1 MSTIKIISAIIKVI
15 IFVLSCYF
23 CFRFVYAFTKFF
35 NLDYKKE
42 AEKRK
47 YYFKEFIKYFIIEVV
62 YGFMIIKLTTNIE
75 NKGGSYKGLKYSG
88 EYGDIYL
95 IISFVY
101 IAAAFLFWYFIMHKD
116 ILKRMTLL
124 SKRTRVALS
133 LVYFVGISIVLFV
146 IIRFSFI
153 Q

>member
-1 MSTIKIISAIIKVI
+1 MSAIKIISAIIKVI

-23 CFRFVYAFTKFF
+23 CFRFVYAFTKF
-35 NLDYKKE
+35 LTVHCKKE

-75 NKGGSYKGLKYSG
+75 NKGDRKQGLKYSG

-101 IAAAFLFWYFIMHKD
+101 VVTAFLFWYFIMHKD

-124 SKRTRVALS
+124 SERTRVALS
-133 LVYFVGISIVLFV
+133 LVYFVGISIVFFV
-146 IIRFSFI
+146 IIRFGFM
-153 Q
+153 

>member
-1 MSTIKIISAIIKVI
+1 
-15 IFVLSCYF
+15 
-23 CFRFVYAFTKFF
+23 
-35 NLDYKKE
+35 
-42 AEKRK
+42 
-47 YYFKEFIKYFIIEVV
+47 
-62 YGFMIIKLTTNIE
+62 MIIKLTTNIE

-146 IIRFSFI
+146 IIRFSFM
-153 Q
+153 